1 MSQQPMLPAGNPN
14 DESESA
20 PALTDDQ
27 RRPPIPQIGGDWLGD
42 TGNDDSEVMKR
53 AQKVTKN
60 VWKERHDEKKALSQR
75 LEQDLRKAKDD
86 AAYWKRRFNEAE
98 LKEQQMEQKLEQMK
112 RDLDKAAADTLEQKN
127 KAWNLDY
134 KVRDLQDHVERLNDR
149 LQKGYFVVYDDGDE
163 DEDDDDLDPDNPQ
176 AARSSAASSQKAQ
189 PKHLR
194 R

>member
-1 MSQQPMLPAGNPN
+1 MLPAGNPN

-27 RRPPIPQIGGDWLGD
+27 RRPPIPQIGGNWGD
-42 TGNDDSEVMKR
+42 TVKNHSEVIER
-53 AQKVTKN
+53 AQKVKTN
-60 VWKERHDEKKALSQR
+60 PWKEKYQR
-75 LEQDLRKAKDD
+75 LEQELSQAKDD
-86 AAYWKRRFNEAE
+86 AAYWKRRFDEA
-98 LKEQQMEQKLEQMK
+98 LSKEQQMEQKLEQMK
-112 RDLDKAAADTLEQKN
+112 QDLNKAAADTLEQTN

-134 KVRDLQDHVERLNDR
+134 KVRDLQDHVERLQDR